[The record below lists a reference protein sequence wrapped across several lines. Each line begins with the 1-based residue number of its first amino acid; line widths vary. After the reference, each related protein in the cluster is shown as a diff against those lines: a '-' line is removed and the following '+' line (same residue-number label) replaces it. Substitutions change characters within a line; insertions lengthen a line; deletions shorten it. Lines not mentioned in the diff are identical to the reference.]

1 MTVCFELGK
10 TEDEVKDWKFSDII
24 RWTAYFRLR
33 NKAEKKAIEKARKEA
48 KNKVSR

>member
-10 TEDEVKDWKFSDII
+10 TEEEVKDWKFSDII

-33 NKAEKKAIEKARKEA
+33 NKAEKKAIEKARQNA
-48 KNKVSR
+48 KKPGGR